1 MISSSRCEKCGA
13 LRANIKADC
22 SFCGAKKFGSAAKRF
37 FGGLFDDAKEKV
49 NDLTNKVKQVRVKT
63 EE

>member
-1 MISSSRCEKCGA
+1 MDINRCEKCGA

-22 SFCGAKKFGSAAKRF
+22 SFCSTKKFGSAAKRL
-37 FGGLFDDAKEKV
+37 FGGLLDDAKDKV
-49 NDLTNKVKQVRVKT
+49 NDLTNKVKKVRVKS